1 MNRKSEDS
9 LNLMLSQ
16 DDTERRMQ
24 NGLEDDDLHLWLSQS
39 QTAPTQQSMDDTAVS
54 DITSP
59 DNDVQMNVREILNI
73 IRHNH
78 NYMVKQNDVLF
89 KLVRE
94 VSVNVSEIN
103 DKIRILEKKFS
114 VIEKAVKHNNNEI
127 VEVQHKVENLEKSVR
142 ILKEK
147 QSAVKADELEIRLKA
162 MENKLNQRITERV
175 NITDVVANA
184 STATTDDRL
193 LLIKKLPYRMKDNED
208 VVKLIHEGMGLDI
221 SVKAIQR
228 APSVYNRSG
237 VLTVELH
244 SKDDKMKI
252 LANKSK
258 LRQSIDYYNVYLENT
273 NSAVDMRI
281 GEQIKM
287 LVNNVQNAPSFQYP
301 RASTYTTSRALN
313 NKWIP

>member
-1 MNRKSEDS
+1 
-9 LNLMLSQ
+9 MLSQ

-59 DNDVQMNVREILNI
+59 DNDVQMNVRKILNM

-127 VEVQHKVENLEKSVR
+127 VEVQHEVENLEKSVR

-147 QSAVKADELEIRLKA
+147 QSVSVIADELEIRLKA
-162 MENKLNQRITERV
+162 MENKLSQRITERV
-175 NITDVVANA
+175 
-184 STATTDDRL
+184 
-193 LLIKKLPYRMKDNED
+193 
-208 VVKLIHEGMGLDI
+208 
-221 SVKAIQR
+221 
-228 APSVYNRSG
+228 YN
-237 VLTVELH
+237 
-244 SKDDKMKI
+244 
-252 LANKSK
+252 
-258 LRQSIDYYNVYLENT
+258 
-273 NSAVDMRI
+273 
-281 GEQIKM
+281 
-287 LVNNVQNAPSFQYP
+287 
-301 RASTYTTSRALN
+301 
-313 NKWIP
+313 

>member
-39 QTAPTQQSMDDTAVS
+39 QTAPTQQSMDDTAMS

-59 DNDVQMNVREILNI
+59 DNDVQMNVREILNM
-73 IRHNH
+73 IRRNH

-103 DKIRILEKKFS
+103 DKIRILEKFFS

-147 QSAVKADELEIRLKA
+147 QSVLVKADELEIRLKA
-162 MENKLNQRITERV
+162 MENKLNQRIT
-175 NITDVVANA
+175 
-184 STATTDDRL
+184 
-193 LLIKKLPYRMKDNED
+193 
-208 VVKLIHEGMGLDI
+208 
-221 SVKAIQR
+221 
-228 APSVYNRSG
+228 
-237 VLTVELH
+237 
-244 SKDDKMKI
+244 SKM
-252 LANKSK
+252 
-258 LRQSIDYYNVYLENT
+258 
-273 NSAVDMRI
+273 
-281 GEQIKM
+281 
-287 LVNNVQNAPSFQYP
+287 
-301 RASTYTTSRALN
+301 
-313 NKWIP
+313 